1 MGFLQEKLLGKL
13 LPPTI
18 FYFYFFTVKSGA
30 PPDLTTGRFG
40 TAAHCGAAGG
50 LENGARIFMVSASK
64 DSIGL

>member
-1 MGFLQEKLLGKL
+1 MKFWG
-13 LPPTI
+13 PTRT
-18 FYFYFFTVKSGA
+18 YYR
-30 PPDLTTGRFG
+30 RFG